1 MLVMTGQ
8 GELSVGPDGQ
18 FPYPSQRVIRMERI
32 CRLLNDALT
41 PYQAELG
48 PADNRGCRHLSVHDE
63 HGLPILRRTVCE
75 RELVEQQL
83 LVDLVDGLHRDL
95 QIAEG
100 RLQPC
105 VIAASQHQRQMH
117 GTFA

>member
-1 MLVMTGQ
+1 MSERQLQ
-8 GELSVGPDGQ
+8 E
-18 FPYPSQRVIRMERI
+18 QR
-32 CRLLNDALT
+32 
-41 PYQAELG
+41 
-48 PADNRGCRHLSVHDE
+48 
-63 HGLPILRRTVCE
+63 
-75 RELVEQQL
+75 L

-105 VIAASQHQRQMH
+105 VIAALQQRQQPH

>member
-1 MLVMTGQ
+1 M
-8 GELSVGPDGQ
+8 ESV
-18 FPYPSQRVIRMERI
+18 SS
-32 CRLLNDALT
+32 LLNDALS
-41 PYQAELG
+41 PYLTALGAVDASGNRQLTLYDPRGAVTLQRQVAERQLQ
-48 PADNRGCRHLSVHDE
+48 
-63 HGLPILRRTVCE
+63 
-75 RELVEQQL
+75 EQQL

-105 VIAASQHQRQMH
+105 VIAALQHQRPVQ

>member
-1 MLVMTGQ
+1 
-8 GELSVGPDGQ
+8 
-18 FPYPSQRVIRMERI
+18 MERV
-32 CRLLNDALT
+32 CTLLNDALT
-41 PYQAELG
+41 PYQARLGELDASG
-48 PADNRGCRHLSVHDE
+48 NRQLTLLDSQGSEVLSRSVS
-63 HGLPILRRTVCE
+63 LRQLE
-75 RELVEQQL
+75 EQRL

-105 VIAASQHQRQMH
+105 VIAALQHRQQPQ

>member
-1 MLVMTGQ
+1 
-8 GELSVGPDGQ
+8 
-18 FPYPSQRVIRMERI
+18 MERI

-41 PYQAELG
+41 PYQASLG
-48 PADNRGCRHLSVHDE
+48 HLDAEGNRQLSLHDE
-63 HGLPILRRTVCE
+63 HGVLTLQRKVSARQ
-75 RELVEQQL
+75 LLEQQL

-105 VIAASQHQRQMH
+105 VIAALQHQRQPQ

>member
-1 MLVMTGQ
+1 
-8 GELSVGPDGQ
+8 
-18 FPYPSQRVIRMERI
+18 MERV

-48 PADNRGCRHLSVHDE
+48 AADSHGSRQLTLHDE
-63 HGLPILRRTVCE
+63 HGVPILQREVCA
-75 RELVEQQL
+75 RQLAEQQL
-83 LVDLVDGLHRDL
+83 LIDLVDGLHRDL

-105 VIAASQHQRQMH
+105 VIAALQHQRQMH

>member
-1 MLVMTGQ
+1 
-8 GELSVGPDGQ
+8 
-18 FPYPSQRVIRMERI
+18 MERI
-32 CRLLNDALT
+32 CRLLNEALS
-41 PYQAELG
+41 PYQTRLG
-48 PADNRGCRHLSVHDE
+48 PVDAGGNRQLTVYDTLGSVT
-63 HGLPILRRTVCE
+63 LQRTVSL
-75 RELVEQQL
+75 RQLQEQRL

-105 VIAASQHQRQMH
+105 VIAALQQCRQPQ

>member
-1 MLVMTGQ
+1 
-8 GELSVGPDGQ
+8 
-18 FPYPSQRVIRMERI
+18 METI

-41 PYQAELG
+41 PYQAALG
-48 PADNRGCRHLSVHDE
+48 ALDASGHRQLTLYDT
-63 HGLPILRRTVCE
+63 HGAQVLQRKVCA
-75 RELVEQQL
+75 RQLLEQQL

-105 VIAASQHQRQMH
+105 MIAALQQRQQPQ

>member
-1 MLVMTGQ
+1 
-8 GELSVGPDGQ
+8 
-18 FPYPSQRVIRMERI
+18 MERI

-41 PYQAELG
+41 PYHAKLG
-48 PADNRGCRHLSVHDE
+48 EADAAANRELSVFDSRGSLVLRQAVTASQLHDQ
-63 HGLPILRRTVCE
+63 R
-75 RELVEQQL
+75 L

-105 VIAASQHQRQMH
+105 VIAALQHRQQSL

>member
-1 MLVMTGQ
+1 
-8 GELSVGPDGQ
+8 
-18 FPYPSQRVIRMERI
+18 MERI

-41 PYQAELG
+41 PYHTRLDEEDAGGQRLLTVLDSHGGEV
-48 PADNRGCRHLSVHDE
+48 LSRAVSHYQLQD
-63 HGLPILRRTVCE
+63 HR
-75 RELVEQQL
+75 L

-105 VIAASQHQRQMH
+105 VIAASQQCKVAQ